1 MIKPSALTHICANY
15 TYNHVFYD
23 VCAQTDCMNVQ
34 TFAQKK
40 CNLFET
46 FSCFVL
52 DFLLNLQPK
61 RKPGDIHHVT
71 RISRQVLNRSA
82 KNEIDSDDETK
93 KITYSVCLTC
103 IGCFL

>member
-1 MIKPSALTHICANY
+1 MLQD
-15 TYNHVFYD
+15 VF
-23 VCAQTDCMNVQ
+23 AQTERVMYANVC
-34 TFAQKK
+34 TKK
-40 CNLFET
+40 YRLFEI
-46 FSCFVL
+46 FSCIVL

-93 KITYSVCLTC
+93 EITYSSCLTY